1 MHGWEK
7 RILSGGFI
15 FLSFLNFFN
24 IFYFLTL
31 QHCIGFAIYQH
42 ESTTGIHILMHELR
56 HILGF
61 VVIHDSRSLKQEM
74 PESLF
79 HIIHEIP
86 LNLGSVFLC

>member
-1 MHGWEK
+1 M
-7 RILSGGFI
+7 GGGVQVRKEEDRTSF
-15 FLSFLNFFN
+15 FLF
-24 IFYFLTL
+24 FLTL
-31 QHCIGFAIYQH
+31 QYCIGFAIYQH

-61 VVIHDSRSLKQEM
+61 VVIHHSKSLKQEM

-79 HIIHEIP
+79 HIIHEIS

>member
-1 MHGWEK
+1 M
-7 RILSGGFI
+7 GGGVQVRKEEDRTSF
-15 FLSFLNFFN
+15 FLF
-24 IFYFLTL
+24 FLTL